1 VSQSFHAAAGEHCD
15 NRRDAHLFQLHDV
28 RGCVA
33 VLGLVSPLGANRAPA
48 AGGHAIA
55 GAWTLNNDL
64 SDQPGRD
71 QRDGGTDSGRRG
83 GGRGPGGGGRRGGG
97 GFGGGWGGRGGGRG
111 AGATMNPD
119 DMARMR
125 DAMRD
130 LTSPPSH
137 LTIVETD
144 SMIVITSADGRTTR
158 LAPDGKKVKDDNTGI
173 ERKTKWD
180 GEKLVTE
187 ISGLGPMGKATKPSP
202 PIRTTISFESSCR
215 WKAGARWAAARP
227 RPVTQRRVADRER
240 LRTSTTTTST
250 RSSAQISSSSSTPVT
265 TNRTCV
271 PRRSI

>member
-1 VSQSFHAAAGEHCD
+1 MRIFSTFMTCA
-15 NRRDAHLFQLHDV
+15 
-28 RGCVA
+28 VA
-33 VLGLVSPLGANRAPA
+33 VAGLGLVSPLGANRAPA

-71 QRDGGTDSGRRG
+71 QRDGGSDGTRRG
-83 GGRGPGGGGRRGGG
+83 GGRGPGGGGGRRGGG

-111 AGATMNPD
+111 AGAAMNPD

-130 LTSPPSH
+130 LTSPPTH

-144 SMIVITSADGRTTR
+144 SMVVLTSADGRTTR

-187 ISGLGPMGKATKPSP
+187 VSGLGPMGKATQ
-202 PIRTTISFESSCR
+202 TIAADPESHQLRIVLQMEGGRQADSR
-215 WKAGARWAAARP
+215 QAAAGN
-227 RPVTQRRVADRER
+227 
-240 LRTSTTTTST
+240 
-250 RSSAQISSSSSTPVT
+250 SAQGRGP
-265 TNRTCV
+265 RTITHV
-271 PRRSI
+271 YDDDKYTK